1 MPPLEG
7 VAGQMI
13 VSFFPPGG
21 AAANGFASWQ
31 QMGNWYRNLT
41 SGRLDASP
49 EIKQKVAALTASGT
63 PLAKMKAIA
72 QFVQHDIRYVAIE
85 LGIGGFQPHPAPMC
99 FRTATGTARTKPR

>member
-1 MPPLEG
+1 
-7 VAGQMI
+7 MI

-21 AAANGFASWQ
+21 AAVNGFASWQ

-49 EIKQKVAALTASGT
+49 DIKQRVAALTASGT
-63 PLAKMKAIA
+63 LLAKMMAIA

-85 LGIGGFQPHPAPMC
+85 LGIGGFQPHPATDVFSHRYGDC
-99 FRTATGTARTKPR
+99 KDKATLMASIT